1 MNINQLRFIFAIV
14 AAYFISSCDKHEW
27 DDTKKMF
34 KPHGHA
40 ESGHDD
46 GNKEAH

>member
-1 MNINQLRFIFAIV
+1 MDYLKTILAIV
-14 AAYFISSCDKHEW
+14 ALYCISSCDKHEW

-46 GNKEAH
+46 TKKEAH